1 MFKFM
6 VMISNQV
13 YVCGKLSPE
22 RMWLIQQYFA
32 HVKVGSL
39 KDLKKMYDL
48 NSIQY
53 GKKFSYNSQTMVIYL
68 HKYTDIRKTL
78 SYMDSYKQN
87 NYSYVICFIDGWFK
101 GMLNTYKVERFSDKF
116 NAKTYI
122 TPDVLRYR
130 NIYNFFKYMF
140 KKNKFKIVTKNKLSD
155 TLNQKKIKTK

>member
-48 NSIQY
+48 NSIQN
-53 GKKFSYNSQTMVIYL
+53 GGKFSYNSQTMVIYL

-87 NYSYVICFIDGWFK
+87 NCFTSFA
-101 GMLNTYKVERFSDKF
+101 NTFSELK
-116 NAKTYI
+116 
-122 TPDVLRYR
+122 
-130 NIYNFFKYMF
+130 
-140 KKNKFKIVTKNKLSD
+140 
-155 TLNQKKIKTK
+155 

>member
-48 NSIQY
+48 NSIQN
-53 GKKFSYNSQTMVIYL
+53 GGKFSYNSQTMVIYL

-87 NYSYVICFIDGWFK
+87 NYSYVICFIDGWFN
-101 GMLNTYKVERFSDKF
+101 GMINTYKVERFSNKF
-116 NAKTYI
+116 NCNIYTVPNVFK
-122 TPDVLRYR
+122 YR
-130 NIYNFFKYMF
+130 NVYNFFRYMF
-140 KKNKFKIVTKNKLSD
+140 KKNKFKIVTKSKLSD
-155 TLNQKKIKTK
+155 TLNQKKIKTN